1 MSASAKP
8 LAVTQ
13 ESDEKRLSL
22 RFVGAGEPVVGRLLC
37 FNQILQFAG
46 L

>member
-1 MSASAKP
+1 MSASAKT

-22 RFVGAGEPVVGRLLC
+22 RFADAGEPVVGRLPC
-37 FNQILQFAG
+37 FNQIGQFAG